1 MAAPTRFRFFLSP
14 LLPVACAALAGCS
27 TVSSDGS
34 LLGFITPYRMEV
46 VQGNVVTQ
54 DMVAQLRPGLTG
66 DQVRTLLGSPLLTDV
81 FHANRWDYVFT
92 IRRQGTA
99 PQQRRVTVFFEN
111 DRVSRF
117 EADAVPTER
126 EFVAAID
133 ATKPPSRKTVLEL
146 DEAQLRAIPVPAPS
160 RAAQTPQTAASGPAR
175 SYPPLETSVR

>member
-54 DMVAQLRPGLTG
+54 DMVAQLRPGLSG
-66 DQVRTLLGSPLLTDV
+66 DQVRTLLGAPLLNDV

-92 IRRQGTA
+92 IRRQGTV

-146 DEAQLRAIPVPAPS
+146 DEPQLRAIPVPAPS
-160 RAAQTPQTAASGPAR
+160 RSVQAPGVAASGPLR
-175 SYPPLETSVR
+175 SYPPLETSTR

>member
-99 PQQRRVTVFFEN
+99 AQQRRVTVFFEN
-111 DRVSRF
+111 DRVARF

-133 ATKPPSRKTVLEL
+133 ASKPPSRKTVLEL
-146 DEAQLRAIPVPAPS
+146 DEAQLRAIPVPPPS